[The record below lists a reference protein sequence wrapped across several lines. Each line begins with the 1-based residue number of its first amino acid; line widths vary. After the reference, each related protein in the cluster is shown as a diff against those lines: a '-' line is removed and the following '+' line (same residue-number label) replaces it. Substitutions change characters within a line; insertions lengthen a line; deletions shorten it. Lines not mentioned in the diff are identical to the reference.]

1 MVPVLTGRS
10 YTRHV
15 MAMVLGNMVPANYDA
30 EVLGPQVDSDTPA
43 WYALHTCSRHER
55 RVASQLSLRSLEFFL
70 PLYRSMRRWNDRS
83 KLLEL
88 PLFPGYIFVHIA
100 LKDRLRVLSIGGTV
114 GLVGPGKPKALQD
127 GEIQQ
132 IRQLLLV
139 KNLEPYPYMRVGSYV
154 RVARGPLEG
163 TEGYVLR
170 CKNSCR
176 VVISLHLIQRS
187 VAVEVDAKDLML
199 VPGAV
204 SVGEAPSALRYAP
217 V

>member
-1 MVPVLTGRS
+1 MEDSAVEMLVPR
-10 YTRHV
+10 
-15 MAMVLGNMVPANYDA
+15 VPA
-30 EVLGPQVDSDTPA
+30 ETPA

-55 RVASQLSLRSLEFFL
+55 RIASQLALRSLEFFL
-70 PLYRSMRRWNDRS
+70 PLYRSMRHWNDRS

-100 LKDRLRVLSIGGTV
+100 LKDRLRVLSIGGAV
-114 GLVGPGKPKALQD
+114 GLVGPGEPKAVRD
-127 GEIQQ
+127 CEIHQ
-132 IRQLLLV
+132 IKQLLLV
-139 KNLEPYPYMRVGSYV
+139 KNLEPYPYMRVGSRV
-154 RVARGPLEG
+154 RVTRGPLEG

-187 VAVEVDAKDLML
+187 VAVEVDAADLAL
-199 VPGAV
+199 VPSAISASGV
-204 SVGEAPSALRYAP
+204 SCALRFAP